1 MSPILAAFLAVVLA
15 ATGPAGTQPESPP
28 APLLVPGRPSPSDS
42 LRLSRQERARRYY
55 LRGRELER
63 TGAPAAAIVSYRL
76 ALRDDPDLPDANFRA
91 GKLFLA
97 VDQFGE
103 AVAAFAA
110 EVERH
115 PGNTEAAREL
125 GLGLSRLGE
134 HERAVAQLELLTR
147 RAPADGASWRALGF
161 AYLGAG
167 RAQDAEAALRR
178 AVALPPPSAA
188 AHRDLGFVLGT
199 TGRADAAREEYRR
212 ALAIDP
218 REAGTWLNLG
228 NLDRA
233 QGDPARAL
241 EDFRAAERSDSG
253 LTAAL
258 RGQALALLDLE
269 RPEEAGA
276 TYRRL
281 LRLAPGDL
289 ESRFAA
295 VRLHAALGRSD
306 VALELARD
314 GVRHDPGSADARLM
328 LGMALEAQGSW
339 RDAAREL
346 RRSEAF
352 APDSAR
358 RARARGL
365 LGTLSR
371 QASDS
376 LRAVFAADSAEA
388 ARALVPARGIR

>member
-1 MSPILAAFLAVVLA
+1 MSPILAALLAVVLA
-15 ATGPAGTQPESPP
+15 ATAPAGTQSESPP

-76 ALRDDPDLPDANFRA
+76 ALRDDPDLPDANFRS

-97 VDQFGE
+97 VDQYGE

-147 RAPADGASWRALGF
+147 RAPADGESWRALGF

-188 AHRDLGFVLGT
+188 AHRDLGFVLADHRAR
-199 TGRADAAREEYRR
+199 GRR
-212 ALAIDP
+212 P
-218 REAGTWLNLG
+218 RGV
-228 NLDRA
+228 
-233 QGDPARAL
+233 PARAGDRSPGGGHL
-241 EDFRAAERSDSG
+241 AEPR
-253 LTAAL
+253 
-258 RGQALALLDLE
+258 QP
-269 RPEEAGA
+269 RPGAGRPGAGA
-276 TYRRL
+276 R
-281 LRLAPGDL
+281 
-289 ESRFAA
+289 
-295 VRLHAALGRSD
+295 GRS
-306 VALELARD
+306 
-314 GVRHDPGSADARLM
+314 
-328 LGMALEAQGSW
+328 
-339 RDAAREL
+339 
-346 RRSEAF
+346 
-352 APDSAR
+352 APPSGPTA
-358 RARARGL
+358 
-365 LGTLSR
+365 
-371 QASDS
+371 
-376 LRAVFAADSAEA
+376 
-388 ARALVPARGIR
+388 P